1 MSTQI
6 KQAAFE
12 LASRELLAS
21 AIGQSADIEGVTAT
35 LLLTDEDHFNPL
47 AATTLAGSSDTPVYL
62 APGSDRSR
70 AISPTCSVPEPK

>member
-35 LLLTDEDHFNPL
+35 LLLTDEDHIQRPGRHHPRG
-47 AATTLAGSSDTPVYL
+47 AAPTP
-62 APGSDRSR
+62 RS
-70 AISPTCSVPEPK
+70 TG